1 MPWVPRSLVSLPFF
15 LSSFQGLLMF
25 YLYIIYRVLVILSR
39 KNREKYICSIF
50 LEAEIF
56 NNF

>member
-1 MPWVPRSLVSLPFF
+1 
-15 LSSFQGLLMF
+15 MF